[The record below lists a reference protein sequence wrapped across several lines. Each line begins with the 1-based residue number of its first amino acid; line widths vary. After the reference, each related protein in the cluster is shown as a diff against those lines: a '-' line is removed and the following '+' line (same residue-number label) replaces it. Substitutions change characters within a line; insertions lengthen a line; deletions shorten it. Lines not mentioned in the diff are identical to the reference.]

1 MTEDAPATPP
11 ASDAPQDSGQT
22 IEAPVAAF
30 GSTPPK
36 EGDICQFRVI
46 GLDSNSG
53 VVNLS
58 LVQPETKPDFKGSDS
73 MSEGMDDQP
82 PKKGMM

>member
-11 ASDAPQDSGQT
+11 ASVAPQDSGQT

-30 GSTPPK
+30 GSMPPK

-46 GLDSNSG
+46 SVDANSG

-58 LVQPETKPDFKGSDS
+58 LVQPDAKPAYAGTDD
-73 MSEGMDDQP
+73 MADNMDDQP
-82 PKKGMM
+82 VKKGAM